1 MILRML
7 LAACGV
13 LLYGSLLC
21 ACTKGYNF
29 SEAVYN
35 ASQTQNQLNSTAT
48 ERAGK
53 QEMNYQQYESER
65 KSKP

>member
-1 MILRML
+1 MPLIMFGLIIF
-7 LAACGV
+7 
-13 LLYGSLLC
+13 GSLLSG
-21 ACTKGYNF
+21 CTKGYNF

-35 ASQTQNQLNSTAT
+35 ASQTQNKLNSTAT

-53 QEMNYQQYESER
+53 QDMNYQQYESER

>member
-1 MILRML
+1 MSLRIY

-13 LLYGSLLC
+13 IIYGYILS

-53 QEMNYQQYESER
+53 QDMNFQKYEFER
-65 KSKP
+65 KNKP

>member
-1 MILRML
+1 ML
-7 LAACGV
+7 ELIII
-13 LLYGSLLC
+13 GSLLSG
-21 ACTKGYNF
+21 CTKGYNF

-48 ERAGK
+48 DRAGK

>member
-1 MILRML
+1 VSQRIFLV
-7 LAACGV
+7 ACGV
-13 LLYGSLLC
+13 IIYGCLLS

-53 QEMNYQQYESER
+53 QDMNFQQYESER
-65 KSKP
+65 KNKP

>member
-1 MILRML
+1 MYITTLGL
-7 LAACGV
+7 IFLC
-13 LLYGSLLC
+13 SLLSG
-21 ACTKGYNF
+21 CTKGYNF

-35 ASQTQNQLNSTAT
+35 ASQTQNQLNTPAT

-53 QEMNYQQYESER
+53 QDMNYQQYESER

>member
-1 MILRML
+1 MPRILFGLM
-7 LAACGV
+7 V
-13 LLYGSLLC
+13 FGSLLSG
-21 ACTKGYNF
+21 CTKGYNF

-35 ASQTQNQLNSTAT
+35 ASQTQSQLNSTAT

-65 KSKP
+65 KNKP